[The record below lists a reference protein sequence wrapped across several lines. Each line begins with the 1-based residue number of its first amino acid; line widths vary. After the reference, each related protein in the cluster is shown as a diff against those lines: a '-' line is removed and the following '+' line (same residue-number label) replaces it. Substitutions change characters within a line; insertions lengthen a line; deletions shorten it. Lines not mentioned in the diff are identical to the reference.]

1 MTKTQN
7 EQNRCKADYKK
18 TKKHAWYVRIFRTK
32 RSDAAKYEIN
42 QYVVTTN
49 CKLTYT
55 T

>member
-18 TKKHAWYVRIFRTK
+18 TKKHARYVRIFRTK